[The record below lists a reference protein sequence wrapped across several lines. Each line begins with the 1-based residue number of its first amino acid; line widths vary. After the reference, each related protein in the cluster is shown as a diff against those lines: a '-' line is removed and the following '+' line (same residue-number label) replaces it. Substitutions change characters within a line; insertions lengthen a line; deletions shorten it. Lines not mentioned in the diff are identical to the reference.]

1 VRVTTP
7 TSQSPGICCPLL
19 AISVLFTRVSTA
31 HTVRHVALLTV
42 NAVAPAQPHAAVDA
56 RDGTAAEAPPPAQ
69 SQPGAV
75 QASAS
80 QPFSAAPTSNVCDMT
95 TTAVAGDVTA
105 AAAAQAPAPQLA
117 STSKTQARA
126 PLRRASHFYVQ
137 RQLEDIDE
145 AEANEEKEK
154 VRGHAA
160 ACNASCGALQIHSRS
175 STLAL
180 DMLEETKFK
189 KSGAQLAVVRACATQ
204 ARHCDMLRTA
214 PSHSLQEGADAKK
227 KRVTRTAQSSCN
239 CEGGTL
245 VHA

>member
-1 VRVTTP
+1 MPAVQQRR
-7 TSQSPGICCPLL
+7 GHR
-19 AISVLFTRVSTA
+19 ADISDSEGSDA
-31 HTVRHVALLTV
+31 EADGDGDAAALLPAAEGVERALRDMAATGWSETV
-42 NAVAPAQPHAAVDA
+42 AIESSEEEEEGKKDEEKEEDEEEEGRQGQQGDEHGINAGADDGVAPAQAHAAVDA

-154 VRGHAA
+154 VGGHAA
-160 ACNASCGALQIHSRS
+160 ACNASLWR
-175 STLAL
+175 
-180 DMLEETKFK
+180 
-189 KSGAQLAVVRACATQ
+189 AVCA
-204 ARHCDMLRTA
+204 RCD
-214 PSHSLQEGADAKK
+214 P
-227 KRVTRTAQSSCN
+227 
-239 CEGGTL
+239 
-245 VHA
+245 